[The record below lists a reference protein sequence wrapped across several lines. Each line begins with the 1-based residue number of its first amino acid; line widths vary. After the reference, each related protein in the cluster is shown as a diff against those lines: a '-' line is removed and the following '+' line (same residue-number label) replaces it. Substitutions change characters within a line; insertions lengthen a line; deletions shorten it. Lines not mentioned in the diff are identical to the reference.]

1 MKKLLYTIILL
12 LSVLCFSVDMHSQE
26 IVEIGDETLSTCN
39 MPIVMYRNYS
49 FVQQIYNAEEIG
61 IAGTISSVGFYYD
74 YTSPFSMSG
83 IKMYMMHTPKSA
95 FVDHQDVI
103 AIDSATL
110 VYDGDFAATN
120 AGWLVV
126 TLGVPFEYN
135 GIDNLLICMYDTVN
149 GCLDSNFR
157 FRSTAT
163 TYTYTLTSLYIYS
176 DTDIPNTD
184 NLSTLGNHILSGS
197 SSWHNNIQLGITP
210 AAGHCFR
217 PSSVEVNGV
226 TAHGASVSWSAEDGE
241 SAWQICLNDD
251 EDNLIDV
258 NTNAYE
264 LTGLTSEALYKVKV
278 RVSCGNGSYSN
289 WTRNVSFTTL
299 IACPVPTNLAISNI
313 GTTTASL
320 SWSEGSGETAWQI
333 CINDD
338 EDSLIDVNA
347 TSYDLTELTPETT
360 YNVKV
365 RANCAGEGY
374 SNWTSNVSFTTIP
387 LCPVPTGLTVTRG
400 KTTAFVTWYAGGN
413 ETEWQICL
421 NDDEENIIYVDSNEY
436 TFTGL
441 SLSTNYRVK
450 VRANCDADGYSN
462 WTSNR
467 YFATLSNCPPPEN
480 FTCSPSVNSATLSWT
495 PAYDE
500 TMWNIQYKATSA
512 DHYTCVNGIT
522 STTYT
527 LTGLNS
533 GTAYIVNIQSNCD
546 SDWTAGWITLE
557 FTTKYGIPFVEDFST
572 SIPDWSKRQGLL
584 SSIMDGGYFTSTSSS
599 GWGLSS
605 YNGVFDKHALVNLW
619 GNSRK
624 EWLITPN
631 IVMDDCVQLS
641 FDLALTQYSGTL
653 QPVDTTQQLDDKFA
667 VLISTDN
674 GATWTILRQYDNA
687 GSEYVYN
694 NIATA
699 GETVAISLT
708 DYSADYVKIAFYGES
723 TVAGGDVNIHID
735 NVRLDYIKPLNLTV
749 SNITTATADVAW
761 TGDQGVEWELKYG
774 VHGFDVETEGTLVDN
789 ITQNSYLIAGL
800 SVNAYYDVYVKTA
813 CGDSHNIDWEMIS
826 FRTDCGIQAIPYI
839 ETFEDFYE
847 NRVRVFPSCWQRIV
861 ESSIGGYI
869 YPIAI
874 PDQYGFTQYAHSG
887 LEYLYMHTSNNNP
900 QNVISLPEM
909 SDINTLMISFWARY
923 NDSIPENFQIGYV
936 ANGEFTP
943 LESVA
948 LTNSY
953 RQYAVPLNGAPIDVD
968 RIAIRL
974 YSMDKSGVYID
985 DIEVMPLQ
993 SCLRPTNITVSS
1005 VTNNSAYIT
1014 WTPVGNETAWQY
1026 TLDNGVTWNDFA
1038 SAPTG
1043 TTTKEATIVGLT
1055 ADTDYSL
1062 KLRSYCSDSDQSMAS
1077 SVVDFFTAPC
1087 ETEDMC
1093 EIGYS
1098 LFDSYGIGWYG
1109 SAVKVEDIETGRV
1122 MSILTMPADTFATG
1136 TIPVC
1141 HGRGIRFS
1149 WLGVRCDPDLS
1160 YTITDV
1166 NGYELFTGRNDSQTP
1181 FSYIVDCTIPD
1192 CPRPRN
1198 LSVSN
1203 VTDHSATVTWTPF
1216 GSETAWQYTMDD
1228 GITWNDFANAP
1239 VGTTT
1244 KSYTFTEL
1252 DAATGYTV
1260 KIRAYCSDSDQ
1271 SEASP
1276 EVSFY
1281 TDICG
1286 DDEMCEISY
1295 SLSDS
1300 YGDGWNDAAINVV
1313 DVETGRVLAALTME
1327 RDVSNITGTLQVCD
1341 GREISLVWVSG
1352 SFDSECSYAVYDVN
1366 GDEITSGSG
1375 AMATVNYMINCH
1387 CIRPSELS
1395 AYNNTGYSA
1404 TIRWTAGG
1412 SETAWQVCIDD
1423 NEDEIIDVS
1432 EPLYAMDNLV
1442 PTTVYN
1448 VKVRAICGDGIY
1460 SNWTRNYSFV
1470 AACIAPTNLAL
1481 SNIGMTSAT
1490 ITWDAG
1496 NDESMW
1502 QLDLNGNH
1510 DSIID
1515 VYDNEYTFTGLT
1527 RNTPYS
1533 VWVRANCDENVN
1545 SVWKVKSFRTLAGCP
1560 GPANLTA
1567 SIVDTTYAIIT
1578 WSANVDVTSW
1588 LVYINYD
1595 FENPI
1600 EVDDP
1605 TYTLTNLTEGT
1616 EYEVWVRSNCG
1627 SEQGGF
1633 SMVTFTTLADCYAP
1647 DDIYVEANASSA
1659 NVSWEGTSD
1668 SYILRYRAAEING
1681 SYYTDFEDLYNSDGQ
1696 STIDNDG
1703 DGYCWTSFINGM
1715 MDSHSGTGC
1724 VSSLSC
1730 PPYEDSPVVQDNWF
1744 VSPRLALNGTFKI
1757 WVKSQNNSSSD
1768 EHFGIYVSTTG
1779 RWSVADFNT
1788 QVLPE
1793 TIATDEYMEYSVDLS
1808 SYNWHLGY
1816 IAIRHYNSSGTGH
1829 LNIDDFEIEG
1839 ENVPAGEWVE
1849 VETTETSYEITGL
1862 EQGVEYDV
1870 QIMGICGD
1878 KHSIWSRNITLQTLS
1893 ISATAGAHGAINPSG
1908 IITFNRGENQT
1919 FSIIPDEGYRIEN
1932 VMVDGVSVMADLENN
1947 TYTFTNVTEDH
1958 TIHATFESVVSVDMT
1973 EEPSMSIHP
1982 NPNNGMFS
1990 IVFNGI
1996 EGNATYQLINAKG
2009 AVVETRDINV
2019 MNGATM
2025 NFNHN
2030 LTAGTYFVRIIC
2042 GEKVYVEQIV
2052 VE

>member
-1 MKKLLYTIILL
+1 MKKLLYSIILL

-26 IVEIGDETLSTCN
+26 IVEIGDGARTSYDL
-39 MPIVMYRNYS
+39 PIRMDYNYS
-49 FVQQIYNAEEIG
+49 FTQQIFNVEDIG

-83 IKMYMMHTPKSA
+83 ILMYMMHTAKSE
-95 FVDHQDVI
+95 FVDGRDVI
-103 AIDSATL
+103 ALDSATL
-110 VYDGDFAATN
+110 VYDGDFAATEP
-120 AGWLVV
+120 GWF
-126 TLGVPFEYN
+126 TLSLDTPFEYN
-135 GIDNLLICMYDTVN
+135 GIDNLLICMYDTTN
-149 GCLDSNFR
+149 GHYDNNYKFR
-157 FRSTAT
+157 CSYVTNKT
-163 TYTYTLTSLYIYS
+163 VSLIIY
-176 DTDIPNTD
+176 
-184 NLSTLGNHILSGS
+184 GS
-197 SSWHNNIQLGITP
+197 SQIPDISNIGIFNYAVTWQNDIQLGITP
-210 AAGHCFR
+210 ATGHCFR
-217 PSSVEVNGV
+217 PSSVSVSDV
-226 TAHGASVSWSAEDGE
+226 TAHGAYVSWTAEDGE

-251 EDNLIDV
+251 ENNLIDV
-258 NTNAYE
+258 NSNAYE
-264 LTGLTSEALYKVKV
+264 LTGLTSETLYNVKV

-289 WTRNVSFTTL
+289 WTRNISFTTL
-299 IACPVPTNLAISNI
+299 ISCFRPTNLAVSNI
-313 GTTTASL
+313 GATTASL
-320 SWSEGSGETAWQI
+320 SWSEGSNETAWQI
-333 CINDD
+333 CINND
-338 EDSLIDVNA
+338 EDSLIDINA
-347 TSYDLTELTPETT
+347 NSYDLAELTPETT

-365 RANCAGEGY
+365 RANCAEEGY

-387 LCPVPTGLTVTRG
+387 LCPVPTGLSVTRG
-400 KTTAFVTWYAGGN
+400 KTTAFVTWEAGGN

-421 NDDEENIIYVDSNEY
+421 NDDEENIIDVDSNEY

-462 WTSNR
+462 WTSNW

-480 FTCSPSVNSATLSWT
+480 FTCSPSVYSATLSWT

-533 GTAYIVNIQSNCD
+533 GTDYFVEIQSNCD
-546 SDWTAGWITLE
+546 SDWTAAWRTLE
-557 FTTKYGIPFVEDFST
+557 FSTKYGIPFVEDFAT

-584 SSIMDGGYFTSTSSS
+584 SSVMDGGYFTSTSSS

-605 YNGVFDKHALVNLW
+605 SNGVFDKHAIVNLW

-641 FDLALTQYSGTL
+641 FDLALTQFSGTL
-653 QPVDTTQQLDDKFA
+653 QPVNTTQQMDDKFA

-699 GETVAISLT
+699 GETVIIGLT
-708 DYSADYVKIAFYGES
+708 DYSSDYVKIAFYGES
-723 TVAGGDVNIHID
+723 TVAGGDVNVHID
-735 NVRLDYIKPLNLTV
+735 NVRLDYIKPLNLTA
-749 SNITTATADVAW
+749 SNITATAADVTW
-761 TGDQGVEWELKYG
+761 TGRQDVEWELKYG
-774 VHGFDVETEGTLVDN
+774 ISGFDVESEGTSVEN
-789 ITQNSYLIAGL
+789 IAQTSYSITGL
-800 SVNAYYDVYVKTA
+800 LANTSYDVYVKA
-813 CGDSHNIDWEMIS
+813 VCRGGGDDEWVMVS
-826 FRTDCGIQAIPYI
+826 FVSGCGIQAIPY
-839 ETFEDFYE
+839 TE
-847 NRVRVFPSCWQRIV
+847 NLDGITLYNSSRIIPRCWERIV
-861 ESSIGGYI
+861 SNDLYPYI
-869 YPIAI
+869 VG
-874 PDQYGFTQYAHSG
+874 QSLSTTTSHSG
-887 LEYLYMHTSNNNP
+887 LQAICMHTSRTNQ
-900 QNVISLPEM
+900 QNVLALPQM

-923 NDSIPENFQIGYV
+923 NDSVPENFQVGYV

-943 LESVA
+943 LESFA
-948 LTNSY
+948 LTTNY
-953 RQYAVPLNGAPIDVD
+953 RQYIVLLNDVSAD
-968 RIAIRL
+968 AERIAICL
-974 YSMDKSGVYID
+974 NDPAGGSFVYVD
-985 DIEVMPLQ
+985 DVEVVPIV
-993 SCLRPTNITVSS
+993 SCPSPINVEVSNI
-1005 VTNNSAYIT
+1005 TNNSAVIS
-1014 WTPVGNETAWQY
+1014 WTPVG
-1026 TLDNGVTWNDFA
+1026 D
-1038 SAPTG
+1038 
-1043 TTTKEATIVGLT
+1043 
-1055 ADTDYSL
+1055 
-1062 KLRSYCSDSDQSMAS
+1062 
-1077 SVVDFFTAPC
+1077 
-1087 ETEDMC
+1087 
-1093 EIGYS
+1093 
-1098 LFDSYGIGWYG
+1098 
-1109 SAVKVEDIETGRV
+1109 
-1122 MSILTMPADTFATG
+1122 
-1136 TIPVC
+1136 
-1141 HGRGIRFS
+1141 
-1149 WLGVRCDPDLS
+1149 
-1160 YTITDV
+1160 
-1166 NGYELFTGRNDSQTP
+1166 
-1181 FSYIVDCTIPD
+1181 
-1192 CPRPRN
+1192 
-1198 LSVSN
+1198 
-1203 VTDHSATVTWTPF
+1203 
-1216 GSETAWQYTMDD
+1216 ETAWQYTMDD
-1228 GITWNDFANAP
+1228 GITWNDFATAP

-1244 KSYTFTEL
+1244 KSYTFTGL
-1252 DAATGYTV
+1252 DAATGYTI
-1260 KIRAYCSDSDQ
+1260 KIRAYCSDSEQ
-1271 SEASP
+1271 SEASS
-1276 EVSFY
+1276 EVAFY

-1295 SLSDS
+1295 SLSDRF
-1300 YGDGWNDAAINVV
+1300 GDSWNDAAINVV
-1313 DVETGRVLAALTME
+1313 DVETGRVLTALTME
-1327 RDVSNITGTLQVCD
+1327 IGISNITGTLQVCN
-1341 GREISLVWVSG
+1341 GREISFVWSSG
-1352 SFDSECSYAVYDVN
+1352 SFDNECSYAVYDVN
-1366 GDEITSGSG
+1366 GDEILSGTG
-1375 AMATVNYMINCH
+1375 AMATVNYMVDCH
-1387 CIRPSELS
+1387 CMRPSALNVS
-1395 AYNNTGYSA
+1395 SITTNSA
-1404 TIRWTAGG
+1404 TIIWTAGAD
-1412 SETAWQVCIDD
+1412 ETAWQICVND
-1423 NEDEIIDVS
+1423 NEDEIINV
-1432 EPLYAMDNLV
+1432 EY
-1442 PTTVYN
+1442 TTYTLTDLSQDSDYT
-1448 VKVRAICGDGIY
+1448 VKVRANCGE
-1460 SNWTRNYSFV
+1460 SNGVSDWTANV
-1470 AACIAPTNLAL
+1470 AFTTAAVCPVPTNLRVSIIDANSVDL
-1481 SNIGMTSAT
+1481 TWNGWIGQNSWQICINDNEDEIINVEYTTYTLTDLSPELNYTVKVRTNCEEDGFSRWSPDLSFTIFDACTAPNNLSFSNIGMNSAT
-1490 ITWDAG
+1490 VSWNAIG
-1496 NDESMW
+1496 NENMW
-1502 QLDLNGNH
+1502 QIALNGNL
-1510 DSIID
+1510 DNIID
-1515 VYDNEYTFTGLT
+1515 VYDNEYTFTGLERDT
-1527 RNTPYS
+1527 RYS
-1533 VWVRANCDENVN
+1533 VVVRSLCDENRY
-1545 SVWKVKSFRTLAGCP
+1545 SYWKAGSFSTLARCP
-1560 GPANLTA
+1560 SPANLTA

-1595 FENPI
+1595 FDNAI
-1600 EVDDP
+1600 EVDNP

-1633 SMVTFTTLADCYAP
+1633 SVVTFTTLADCYAP
-1647 DDIYVEANASSA
+1647 NDIYVEANANSA

-1681 SYYTDFEDLYNSDGQ
+1681 SYYRDFEDLHNSDGW

-1724 VSSLSC
+1724 VSSLSY
-1730 PPYEDSPVVQDNWF
+1730 PPYEISPVVQDNWL
-1744 VSPRLALNGTFKI
+1744 VSPRLALNGSLKI

-1779 RWSVADFNT
+1779 RWSVSDFNT

-1908 IITFNRGENQT
+1908 IITFNRGEDQT

-1990 IVFNGI
+1990 IVFYGI
-1996 EGNATYQLINAKG
+1996 EGNVTYQLINVNG

-2019 MNGATM
+2019 MDGATM

-2030 LTAGTYFVRIIC
+2030 LTAGTYFLRIIS

>member
-1 MKKLLYTIILL
+1 MKKLLYSIILL

-26 IVEIGDETLSTCN
+26 IVEIGDGARTSYDL
-39 MPIVMYRNYS
+39 PIRMDYNYS
-49 FVQQIYNAEEIG
+49 FTQQIFNVEDIG

-83 IKMYMMHTPKSA
+83 ILMYMMHTAKSE
-95 FVDHQDVI
+95 FVDGRDVI
-103 AIDSATL
+103 ALDSATL
-110 VYDGDFAATN
+110 VYDGDFAATEP
-120 AGWLVV
+120 GWF
-126 TLGVPFEYN
+126 TLSLDTPFEYN
-135 GIDNLLICMYDTVN
+135 GIDNLLICMYDTTN
-149 GCLDSNFR
+149 GHYDNNYKFR
-157 FRSTAT
+157 CSYVTNKT
-163 TYTYTLTSLYIYS
+163 VSLIIY
-176 DTDIPNTD
+176 
-184 NLSTLGNHILSGS
+184 GS
-197 SSWHNNIQLGITP
+197 SQIPDISNIGIFNYAVTWQNDIQLGITP
-210 AAGHCFR
+210 ATGHCFR
-217 PSSVEVNGV
+217 PSSVSVSDV
-226 TAHGASVSWSAEDGE
+226 TAHGASVSWTAEDGE

-251 EDNLIDV
+251 ENNLIDV

-264 LTGLTSEALYKVKV
+264 LTGLTSETLYNVKV

-289 WTRNVSFTTL
+289 WTRNISFTTL
-299 IACPVPTNLAISNI
+299 ISCFRPTNLAVSNI
-313 GTTTASL
+313 GATTASL
-320 SWSEGSGETAWQI
+320 SWSEGSNETAWQI
-333 CINDD
+333 CINND
-338 EDSLIDVNA
+338 EDSLIDINA
-347 TSYDLTELTPETT
+347 NSYDLAELTPETT

-365 RANCAGEGY
+365 RANCAEEGY

-387 LCPVPTGLTVTRG
+387 LCPVPTGLSVTRG
-400 KTTAFVTWYAGGN
+400 KTTAFVTWEAGGN

-421 NDDEENIIYVDSNEY
+421 NDDEENIIDVDSNEY

-462 WTSNR
+462 WTSNW

-480 FTCSPSVNSATLSWT
+480 FTCSPSVYSATLSWT

-512 DHYTCVNGIT
+512 DHYTSVNGIT

-533 GTAYIVNIQSNCD
+533 GTDYIVEIQSNCD
-546 SDWTAGWITLE
+546 SDWTAAWRTLE
-557 FTTKYGIPFVEDFST
+557 FSTKYGIPFVEDFAT

-584 SSIMDGGYFTSTSSS
+584 SSIMNGGYLTSTSSS

-605 YNGVFDKHALVNLW
+605 SNGVFDKHAIVNLW

-641 FDLALTQYSGTL
+641 FDLALTQFSGTL
-653 QPVDTTQQLDDKFA
+653 QPVDTTQQMDDKFA

-699 GETVAISLT
+699 GETVIIGLT

-723 TVAGGDVNIHID
+723 TVAGSDVNVHID
-735 NVRLDYIKPLNLTV
+735 NVRLDYIKPLNLTA
-749 SNITTATADVAW
+749 SNITANAADVTW
-761 TGDQGVEWELKYG
+761 TGRQDVEWELKYG
-774 VHGFDVETEGTLVDN
+774 ISGFDVETEGTSVEN
-789 ITQNSYLIAGL
+789 IAQTSYSITGL
-800 SVNAYYDVYVKTA
+800 LANTSYDVYVKA
-813 CGDSHNIDWEMIS
+813 VCRGGGDDEWVMIS
-826 FRTDCGIQAIPYI
+826 FISGCGIQAIPY
-839 ETFEDFYE
+839 TE
-847 NRVRVFPSCWQRIV
+847 NLDAITLYTSSRIIPRCWERIV
-861 ESSIGGYI
+861 GNNAYPYI
-869 YPIAI
+869 VG
-874 PDQYGFTQYAHSG
+874 QSLSTTTSHSG
-887 LEYLYMHTSNNNP
+887 LQAICMHTSRTNQ
-900 QNVISLPEM
+900 QNVLALPQM

-923 NDSIPENFQIGYV
+923 NDSVPENFQVGYV

-943 LESVA
+943 LESFA
-948 LTNSY
+948 LTTNY
-953 RQYAVPLNGAPIDVD
+953 RQYIVLLNDVSAD
-968 RIAIRL
+968 AERIAICL
-974 YSMDKSGVYID
+974 NDPAGGSFVYVD
-985 DIEVMPLQ
+985 DVEVVPIV
-993 SCLRPTNITVSS
+993 SCPSPINVEVSNI
-1005 VTNNSAYIT
+1005 TNNSAVIS
-1014 WTPVGNETAWQY
+1014 WTPVG
-1026 TLDNGVTWNDFA
+1026 D
-1038 SAPTG
+1038 
-1043 TTTKEATIVGLT
+1043 
-1055 ADTDYSL
+1055 
-1062 KLRSYCSDSDQSMAS
+1062 
-1077 SVVDFFTAPC
+1077 
-1087 ETEDMC
+1087 
-1093 EIGYS
+1093 
-1098 LFDSYGIGWYG
+1098 
-1109 SAVKVEDIETGRV
+1109 
-1122 MSILTMPADTFATG
+1122 
-1136 TIPVC
+1136 
-1141 HGRGIRFS
+1141 
-1149 WLGVRCDPDLS
+1149 
-1160 YTITDV
+1160 
-1166 NGYELFTGRNDSQTP
+1166 
-1181 FSYIVDCTIPD
+1181 
-1192 CPRPRN
+1192 
-1198 LSVSN
+1198 
-1203 VTDHSATVTWTPF
+1203 
-1216 GSETAWQYTMDD
+1216 ETAWQYTMDD

-1239 VGTTT
+1239 AGTTT
-1244 KSYTFTEL
+1244 KSYTFTGL
-1252 DAATGYTV
+1252 ATDTGYSV
-1260 KIRAYCSDSDQ
+1260 KIRAYCSDSEQ
-1271 SEASP
+1271 SEASS
-1276 EVSFY
+1276 EVAFY

-1295 SLSDS
+1295 SLSDRF
-1300 YGDGWNDAAINVV
+1300 GDSWNDAAINVV
-1313 DVETGRVLAALTME
+1313 DVETGRVLTALTME
-1327 RDVSNITGTLQVCD
+1327 RGVSNITGTLQVCN

-1352 SFDSECSYAVYDVN
+1352 SFDNECSYVVYDVN

-1375 AMATVNYMINCH
+1375 AMATVNYMVACH
-1387 CIRPSELS
+1387 CMRPSNLS

-1412 SETAWQVCIDD
+1412 SEIAWQVCIDD

-1442 PTTVYN
+1442 PTTIYN
-1448 VKVRAICGDGIY
+1448 IKVRANCGDGIY
-1460 SNWTRNYSFV
+1460 SNWTRNYSFR
-1470 AACIAPTNLAL
+1470 AACPAPTNLAF

-1490 ITWDAG
+1490 VTWDVG
-1496 NDESMW
+1496 SDENMW
-1502 QLDLNGNH
+1502 QLVLNGNH

-1515 VYDNEYTFTGLT
+1515 VYENEYTFTGLT
-1527 RNTPYS
+1527 RDTRYS
-1533 VWVRANCDENVN
+1533 VLVRANCDETIH
-1545 SVWKVKSFRTLAGCP
+1545 SAWESGSFRTLAGCP

-1595 FENPI
+1595 FDNAI
-1600 EVDDP
+1600 EVDNP

-1616 EYEVWVRSNCG
+1616 EYEVRVRSNCG

-1647 DDIYVEANASSA
+1647 NDIYVEANANSA
-1659 NVSWEGTSD
+1659 NVSWEGTCD
-1668 SYILRYRAAEING
+1668 SYILRYRTAEING
-1681 SYYTDFEDLYNSDGQ
+1681 SYYTDFEEGSNNDGR

-1703 DGYCWTSFINGM
+1703 DGYCWALITTGLA
-1715 MDSHSGTGC
+1715 DSHSGTRC
-1724 VSSLSC
+1724 VSSLSY
-1730 PPYEDSPVVQDNWF
+1730 PPYEIAPVVQDNWF

-1757 WVKSQNNSSSD
+1757 WVKSQNISSSD

-1779 RWSVADFNT
+1779 RWSVSDFNT

-1793 TIATDEYMEYSVDLS
+1793 TVATDEYMEYSVDLN

-1816 IAIRHYNSSGTGH
+1816 IAIRHYNSSGSGR

-1908 IITFNRGENQT
+1908 IITFNRGEDQT